1 MKIAVLDGHA
11 LNPGDLSWDELKKL
25 GEAAI
30 YERTKPEEVTERLT
44 DVDAAITNKVVIS
57 REVMEACP
65 KLAYIGVTATG
76 YNIIDMEAAEK
87 RGIVV
92 TNVPAYSTMSVA
104 QMTFALL
111 LELCLHVG
119 KHSESVA
126 AGEWSACPDFCYW
139 NYPLIELDH
148 KVMGIVGLGKIGQ
161 KVAKIAADFGMD
173 VLYYSTH
180 RHPDQENEHC
190 HYAELA
196 DIWADSDV
204 ISLHCPL
211 TPKTQGL
218 INRDTIAQMKDGVMI
233 LNLARGPIVVEQDL
247 ADALRS
253 GKVAGAAAD
262 VVSVEPIQADNPLLT
277 APNMILTPHIAWAP
291 VESRK
296 RLMQITVENLKG
308 FMDGH
313 PQNVVSE

>member
-1 MKIAVLDGHA
+1 MKIVVLDGHA

-25 GEAAI
+25 GETVV
-30 YERTKPEEVTERLT
+30 YERTKPEEVIGRAQ
-44 DVDAAITNKVVIS
+44 DADAVITNKVVLS
-57 REVMEACP
+57 GEVVKACP
-65 KLAYIGVTATG
+65 KLKYIGVTATG
-76 YNIIDMEAAEK
+76 YNVVDMASAKEK
-87 RGIVV
+87 RITI

-119 KHSESVA
+119 EHSESVA
-126 AGEWSACPDFCYW
+126 AGEWTACPDFCYW
-139 NYPLIELDH
+139 KEPLIELDH
-148 KVMGIVGLGKIGQ
+148 KVMGIIGLGKIGQ
-161 KVAKIAADFGMD
+161 RVAKIAADFGMD

-190 HYAELA
+190 HYAKLDTLFA
-196 DIWADSDV
+196 SSDV

-211 TPKTQGL
+211 TPETKGL
-218 INRDTIAQMKDGVMI
+218 INQDTIAQMKDGVMI

-262 VVSVEPIQADNPLLT
+262 VVSVEPIRADNPLLT
-277 APNMILTPHIAWAP
+277 SPHMILTPHIAWAP
-291 VESRK
+291 VESRR
-296 RLMQITVENLKG
+296 RLMQVTVENLKG
-308 FMDGH
+308 FIEGH
-313 PQNVVSE
+313 PQNVVS